1 MAIATST
8 AIAIG
13 GLAVSAGSAAM
24 SFSQAAKQRK
34 KMEQAELA
42 ADKAMQEARGKLD
55 VNFAEQMAIKKEA
68 YDLER
73 EALLSAGA
81 QATQAGIE
89 SERGAA
95 ATAGRVFAAQQA
107 GQQQV
112 RGAMAD
118 EMTNIEAAII
128 EEEGRL
134 RDLDV
139 ALDLEEVAGNQQKAA
154 DAQRAAEAA
163 KMQGIQSTISFAQ
176 QGLQMVPL
184 YGQNTSAQKAAVGGM
199 QFDQGEFAKF
209 GNVQGNKV
217 LGAAG
222 QDGFTNLDF
231 DAIGNMSNRQFR
243 QFKRDL
249 TPQQSQ
255 MLFQNQQYL
264 NNYQNPFN
272 VYLPNQPQ
280 QP

>member
-280 QP
+280 

>member
-280 QP
+280 G

>member
-1 MAIATST
+1 MAAVTTIA
-8 AIAIG
+8 AVG
-13 GLAVSAGSAAM
+13 GLAISAGSAAM

-34 KMEQAELA
+34 KMEQAEQA

-112 RGAMAD
+112 RSAMAD

-184 YGQNTSAQKAAVGGM
+184 YQQNISAQKAAVGASVGDKSLGDTMAGTVTGGKFDGQTLGM
-199 QFDQGEFAKF
+199 IDYA
-209 GNVQGNKV
+209 
-217 LGAAG
+217 
-222 QDGFTNLDF
+222 NL
-231 DAIGNMSNRQFR
+231 SNREFR
-243 QFKRDL
+243 NLKRNL

-255 MLFQNQQYL
+255 GIFQSQAYL
-264 NNYQNPFN
+264 QNYQNPFN

-280 QP
+280 Y

>member
-1 MAIATST
+1 MAAVTTIA
-8 AIAIG
+8 AVG
-13 GLAVSAGSAAM
+13 GLAISAGSAAM

-34 KMEQAELA
+34 KMEQAEQA

-112 RGAMAD
+112 RSAMAD

-184 YGQNTSAQKAAVGGM
+184 YQQNIAAQKAAVGGM

-217 LGAAG
+217 LGQAS
-222 QDGFTNLDF
+222 DGFTNLDF

-243 QFKRDL
+243 QFKKDL

-280 QP
+280 